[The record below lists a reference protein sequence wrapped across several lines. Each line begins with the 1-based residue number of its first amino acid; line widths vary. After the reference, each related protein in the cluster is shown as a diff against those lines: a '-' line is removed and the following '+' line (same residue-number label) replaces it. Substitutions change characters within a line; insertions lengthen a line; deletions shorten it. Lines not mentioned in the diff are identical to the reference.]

1 MADVRVILV
10 APKFEGNVG
19 AVARSMANFD
29 VSELYLV
36 HPCKIGDDAYRRAK
50 HGANILDNAKI
61 VDSIKESVEGCFLVV
76 GTSGIT
82 TKNDKKYVRI
92 PMSVHEFANKISDY
106 REKIAILFGRE
117 DLGLLKS
124 ELTECDV
131 LVHIPSSET
140 YPILNLSHAVAVVL
154 YELFGTTTIDSPK
167 SANHEEKERM
177 FRYFD
182 DLLMNINYPKHRI
195 KNTSIMFRKIM
206 GRAVPSEHEYS
217 TIMGVFGDA
226 LKSIIENSKQNQK
239 ERDE

>member
-10 APKFEGNVG
+10 APKFEGNIG

-61 VDSIKESVEGCFLVV
+61 VNSIKESVEGCFLVV
-76 GTSGIT
+76 GTSGII

-92 PMSVHEFANKISDY
+92 PMSVHEFASKISDY

-124 ELTECDV
+124 ELTECDI
-131 LVHIPSSET
+131 LVHIPSSDT
-140 YPILNLSHAVAVVL
+140 YPILNLSHAVTVVL
-154 YELFGTTTIDSPK
+154 YELFGTAINSPK

-182 DLLMNINYPKHRI
+182 NLLMNINYPKHRM
-195 KNTSIMFRKIM
+195 KTTSIMFRKIM
-206 GRAVPSEHEYS
+206 GRAVPSEYEYS

-239 ERDE
+239 ERDK